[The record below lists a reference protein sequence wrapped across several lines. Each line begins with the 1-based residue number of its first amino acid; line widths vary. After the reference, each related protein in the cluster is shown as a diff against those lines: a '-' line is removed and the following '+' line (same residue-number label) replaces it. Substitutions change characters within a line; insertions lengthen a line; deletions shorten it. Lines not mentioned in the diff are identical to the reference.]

1 MISTQEQK
9 SISINQIADGNIV
22 RIIELDAG
30 KGALSRLCA
39 LGLVPGTIVQVI
51 TSGKGPVKLRFR
63 ETEVVI
69 GRKFAEKIKVQP
81 YKNHA

>member
-1 MISTQEQK
+1 MISTLEQESL
-9 SISINQIADGNIV
+9 SIDQIEDGNIV
-22 RIIELDAG
+22 RIIGLDAG

-51 TSGKGPVKLRFR
+51 TNGKGPVKLRFR

-81 YKNHA
+81 YKDHA

>member
-1 MISTQEQK
+1 MISTPEQESK
-9 SISINQIADGNIV
+9 SIDQVEDGNFV
-22 RIIELDAG
+22 RITGFDAG

-39 LGLVPGTIVQVI
+39 LGLVPGTVVQVI
-51 TSGKGPVKLRFR
+51 TNGKGPVKLRFR

-81 YKNHA
+81 YKDHA